1 VQMVVLVLATTLITP
16 SLLKFAFP
24 NGSLKA
30 TIGATGSVEIEK
42 AEMDKLDMTASVI
55 DSLADA

>member
-1 VQMVVLVLATTLITP
+1 MVVLVLATTLITP

-24 NGSLKA
+24 HGPLKA
-30 TIGATGSVEIEK
+30 TIGATGSVEIDK
-42 AEMDKLDMTASVI
+42 AEMDKLDVAASVV